1 MSLNG
6 TKTCKSSKGIQIFCF
21 PCPFSSSWVTYSQC
35 RERRKGEGSERLFP
49 SLLSPNQ
56 KCPHPQRP
64 SSYTLTGGKKIRKPS
79 FLSSLSNIHAEGSAA
94 KGRIFR
100 NDLVVIT
107 VPPKYFDFSSPA
119 PCSEA
124 TSWLAPRSEIC
135 QLTCDVKSCNL
146 THLISKTDWTYP
158 SGGLVPARGTRDSES
173 GRFLSREVPKQDS
186 GRAGAGGRRTG
197 WRELPQ
203 RCSEPLHQSASDSL
217 SPSQL
222 LIADSAS
229 FHDPWSF
236 FKARFLSEQRFS
248 RYLPPH
254 IWDE

>member
-1 MSLNG
+1 MNG

-100 NDLVVIT
+100 NYLVVIT

-203 RCSEPLHQSASDSL
+203 RCSEPLRQSASDSL